1 MPSRVISGYY
11 NTRDRVLTP
20 PPFEDEMDRPGEA
33 IDRLLQSDG
42 QGRGAADPV
51 EPAAESGDG
60 SFDLIENEIYE
71 V

>member
-1 MPSRVISGYY
+1 M
-11 NTRDRVLTP
+11 LAP
-20 PPFEDEMDRPGEA
+20 PPSEDEMDRPGEA
-33 IDRLLQSDG
+33 IDRLLQSNG